1 MDGKSK
7 CQLTACQCSR
17 EAGRPY
23 CSADCEQAASQGV
36 EREFCQCPHPGC
48 TSAGQDF
55 LEVDAAE
62 VCQSSQFFSPGAIT
76 ISYSDFDD
84 LTRQVLALA
93 AALSHDERQQG
104 NGNVDAELT
113 RRPVASQSVSGQVK
127 SRTA

>member
-1 MDGKSK
+1 V
-7 CQLTACQCSR
+7 CSC
-17 EAGRPY
+17 EVSEGQAY
-23 CSADCEQAASQGV
+23 CSQDCEQAASQGA
-36 EREFCQCPHPGC
+36 EREFCQCPHSGC
-48 TSAGQDF
+48 RTSDGTR
-55 LEVDAAE
+55 LELDPAALRE
-62 VCQSSQFFSPGAIT
+62 SFRFFSRGAIT
-76 ISYSDFDD
+76 ISYSDLDD